1 MNRLTR
7 PLNSVSLPE
16 LLRSL
21 SLRASFTKLR
31 FSQATR
37 PLPHAKHFTPSC
49 PNKPLVFSTFASTAN
64 RPSFKPEL
72 PEVDTKPADL
82 DPPSG
87 ENFIPVENPKP
98 NVVEASSCDNNND
111 DVSRSKGS
119 DSSERRNA
127 ELPEEL
133 SKNVVYLSSKSS
145 AEGGKCDVY
154 LVGTSHVS
162 KARSSSGFCLES
174 CREVE
179 AVISYLKPQVVF
191 LELCSSRVGVFNTRN
206 VEDLKVPS
214 VEEMVDMWEKNHNL
228 FDILHRWFLAQVG
241 RLLEVVPGSEFR
253 VAYEE
258 ARKYGA
264 KVILGDRPVHLK
276 DMDGDK
282 LTRRIQEMKEK
293 FPTLFETLIDERD
306 RYMSSTLLRVARRHS
321 LIVAVVGRGH
331 LPGIRKYWKR
341 HVSINELTMIPPQK
355 PTLSTGK
362 ILASP
367 GIAIAGVAV
376 VCGIYLAT
384 KMYMSYT
391 LLGVASVHSSVVAVV
406 VGKDHL
412 PGIRKYWKQ
421 PVPMDELMTLSTSKI
436 LAYLD
441 IAIAGVA
448 IVWGIYLASKM

>member
-31 FSQATR
+31 FSQASR

-64 RPSFKPEL
+64 LPSFKPEL

-82 DPPSG
+82 DPPSV

-98 NVVEASSCDNNND
+98 NVVEASNYDNNSD

-127 ELPEEL
+127 DLPEEL

-145 AEGGKCDVY
+145 AECGKCDVY
-154 LVGTSHVS
+154 
-162 KARSSSGFCLES
+162 LES

-191 LELCSSRVGVFNTRN
+191 LELCSSRVGVFNIRD
-206 VEDLKVPS
+206 VKDIKVPS
-214 VEEMVDMWEKNHNL
+214 VEEMVDMWGKTHDL
-228 FDILHRWFLAQVG
+228 LAILHKWFLAVIG

-276 DMDGDK
+276 DMDGDDK
-282 LTRRIQEMKEK
+282 RTRRVQEMKEK

-306 RYMSSTLLRVARRHS
+306 RYMSSTLRRVARRHS
-321 LIVAVVGRGH
+321 SIVAVVGRGH
-331 LPGIRKYWKR
+331 LHGIQKYWK
-341 HVSINELTMIPPQK
+341 HPVSINELMTIPPQK

-367 GIAIAGVAV
+367 GF
-376 VCGIYLAT
+376 
-384 KMYMSYT
+384 
-391 LLGVASVHSSVVAVV
+391 
-406 VGKDHL
+406 
-412 PGIRKYWKQ
+412 
-421 PVPMDELMTLSTSKI
+421 
-436 LAYLD
+436 
-441 IAIAGVA
+441 AIAGVA

>member
-31 FSQATR
+31 FSQASR

-64 RPSFKPEL
+64 LPSFKPEL

-82 DPPSG
+82 DPPSV

-98 NVVEASSCDNNND
+98 NVVEASNYDNNSD

-127 ELPEEL
+127 DLPEEL

-145 AEGGKCDVY
+145 AECGKCDVY

-162 KARSSSGFCLES
+162 KARIMQRSRSSNQLFETAGCFLG
-174 CREVE
+174 VM
-179 AVISYLKPQVVF
+179 LK
-191 LELCSSRVGVFNTRN
+191 SSRSVQHSRCKRYKGTKRGGNGRYVGKNPRPVGY
-206 VEDLKVPS
+206 PS
-214 VEEMVDMWEKNHNL
+214 QM
-228 FDILHRWFLAQVG
+228 IG

-276 DMDGDK
+276 DMDGDDK
-282 LTRRIQEMKEK
+282 RTRRVQEMKEK

-306 RYMSSTLLRVARRHS
+306 RYMSSTLRRVARRHS
-321 LIVAVVGRGH
+321 SIVAVVGRGH
-331 LPGIRKYWKR
+331 LHGIQKYWK
-341 HVSINELTMIPPQK
+341 HPVSINELMTIPPQK

-367 GIAIAGVAV
+367 GF
-376 VCGIYLAT
+376 
-384 KMYMSYT
+384 
-391 LLGVASVHSSVVAVV
+391 
-406 VGKDHL
+406 
-412 PGIRKYWKQ
+412 
-421 PVPMDELMTLSTSKI
+421 
-436 LAYLD
+436 
-441 IAIAGVA
+441 AIAGVA

>member
-31 FSQATR
+31 FSQASR

-64 RPSFKPEL
+64 LPSFKPEL

-82 DPPSG
+82 DPPSV

-98 NVVEASSCDNNND
+98 NVVEASNYDNNSD

-127 ELPEEL
+127 DLPEEL

-145 AEGGKCDVY
+145 AECGKCDVY
-154 LVGTSHVS
+154 LVGTSH
-162 KARSSSGFCLES
+162 ES

-191 LELCSSRVGVFNTRN
+191 LELCSSRVGVFNIRD
-206 VEDLKVPS
+206 VKDIKVPS
-214 VEEMVDMWEKNHNL
+214 VEEMVDMWGKTHDL
-228 FDILHRWFLAQVG
+228 LAILHKWFLAVIG

-276 DMDGDK
+276 DMDGDDK
-282 LTRRIQEMKEK
+282 RTRRVQEMKEK

-306 RYMSSTLLRVARRHS
+306 RYMSSTLRRVARRHS
-321 LIVAVVGRGH
+321 SIVAVVGRGH
-331 LPGIRKYWKR
+331 LHGIQKYWK
-341 HVSINELTMIPPQK
+341 HPVSINELMTIPPQK

-367 GIAIAGVAV
+367 GF
-376 VCGIYLAT
+376 
-384 KMYMSYT
+384 
-391 LLGVASVHSSVVAVV
+391 
-406 VGKDHL
+406 
-412 PGIRKYWKQ
+412 
-421 PVPMDELMTLSTSKI
+421 
-436 LAYLD
+436 
-441 IAIAGVA
+441 AIAGVA